1 MNKTYLIAGGV
12 AVLGIVGFILYKKRQ
27 TSMEEQAVLASED
40 KSLEQ
45 TDAAAAA
52 ATNAAAI
59 AAAEAAA
66 AAAAAAAP
74 PRTASPPPPI
84 TVAPN
89 LAQQGRKEIR
99 QCRKEARRAVGIGLS
114 LAKRIARRNYR
125 NQCIA
130 EGGVDEGGEDFA
142 FGFSSEDSAFAFN
155 GLTF

>member
-12 AVLGIVGFILYKKRQ
+12 AVLGIVGFMLYKKRQ
-27 TSMEEQAVLASED
+27 ASMEEQAVLDSED

-45 TDAAAAA
+45 TDAAA

-74 PRTASPPPPI
+74 PRTATPPPPI

-99 QCRKEARRAVGIGLS
+99 QCRKEARRSCGVGLS
-114 LAKRIARRNYR
+114 YAKKTCRRNYR
-125 NQCIA
+125 NQCLA

-142 FGFSSEDSAFAFN
+142 FGFSNEDSVFAFN

>member
-1 MNKTYLIAGGV
+1 MNKTFLIVGGV
-12 AVLGIVGFILYKKRQ
+12 AVVGIVGFILYKKRQ
-27 TSMEEQAVLASED
+27 SSNEEQEVMALEEKA
-40 KSLEQ
+40 LEQ
-45 TDAAAAA
+45 TQQAAA
-52 ATNAAAI
+52 ATAQAAAAQ

-66 AAAAAAAP
+66 AAAAP
-74 PRTASPPPPI
+74 TRTATPPPPI

-130 EGGVDEGGEDFA
+130 EGGIDEGGEDFA
-142 FGFSSEDSAFAFN
+142 FGFSNEDSAFAFN
-155 GLTF
+155 GHTF